1 MNAAFNLE
9 DLMVKS
15 RQEFNTII
23 GRMSNDSLVMLCSE
37 LADSVRKLEKHGQ
50 LRDKL
55 LSKQQDQLAIRYA
68 GLSLI
73 ASVSC
78 SFFQIVLACT

>member
-55 LSKQQDQLAIRYA
+55 LAKQQDQLVIRYA
-68 GLSLI
+68 GLLLK
-73 ASVSC
+73 ASFSC
-78 SFFQIVLACT
+78 SFFQKYLN